1 MTIEPT
7 ELEMILSEALESSRK
22 RESEYLDSI
31 EKQST
36 EMKKLSDNYCKEL
49 VKVTTDYQAHITIL
63 QKEHE
68 ANIKSILTE
77 IKQLLGKDITFGE
90 TGQSYYE
97 QLQSLK
103 KQIWGIQEGQKELR
117 TSLANI
123 TIKMFPSQ
131 A

>member
-1 MTIEPT
+1 MTEMT
-7 ELEMILSEALESSRK
+7 ELEMILKEELENSRK

-68 ANIKSILTE
+68 ANIKSILNQ
-77 IKQLLGKDITFGE
+77 IKQVLDLDITSGTTGE
-90 TGQSYYE
+90 SYHE
-97 QLQSLK
+97 QLQNLK
-103 KQIWGIQEGQKELR
+103 KQVWGLQQGQKELR
-117 TSLANI
+117 TSLHNI
-123 TIKMFPSQ
+123 ITKMFPSQ
-131 A
+131 T

>member
-1 MTIEPT
+1 MT
-7 ELEMILSEALESSRK
+7 ELDMILSEALENSRK
-22 RESEYLDSI
+22 RESEYLDTI

-68 ANIKSILTE
+68 TNIKSILTE

-90 TGQSYYE
+90 TGVSYHE
-97 QLQSLK
+97 QLQTLK
-103 KQIWGIQEGQKELR
+103 TQVWGIQKGQKELR
-117 TSLANI
+117 TSLDNI
-123 TIKMFPSQ
+123 TEIMFPSQ
-131 A
+131 TQT